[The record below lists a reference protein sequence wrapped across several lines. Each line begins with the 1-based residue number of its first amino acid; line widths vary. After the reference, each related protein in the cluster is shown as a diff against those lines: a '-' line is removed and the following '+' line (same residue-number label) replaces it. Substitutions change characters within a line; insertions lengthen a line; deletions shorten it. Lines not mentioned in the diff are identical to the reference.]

1 MKLDKHLNRLE
12 EAKRKDKI
20 RLIVSTIVAVSLI
33 IWSWWGTGFSIPA
46 MMRGVPNIYQFITE
60 DLLPPQFGAYRRFIG
75 PTFETLFMA
84 YAGGV
89 IAVIISLVLGIMSA
103 GNIVKTRSIVYLG
116 RAIST
121 FLRAVPAV
129 VWAVIMV
136 AAVGIGPFAGTI
148 SLALGGAGMLG
159 KTYADSLEDIDMG
172 QVEAL
177 QAVGASWWQIFTQA
191 VWPQFLPAF
200 LSWSFYR
207 FDLNIRSA
215 AIVGLVGGGGL
226 GFILNTTIKLFQFKQ
241 AAVGILWIFGL
252 ILIIEY
258 LTAKSRDKILEGL

>member
-20 RLIVSTIVAVSLI
+20 RLIVSTIVAISLI

-60 DLLPPQFGAYRRFIG
+60 DLLPPQLGAYRRFIG

-103 GNIVKTRSIVYLG
+103 GNIVRTRAIVYLG

-121 FLRAVPAV
+121 F
-129 VWAVIMV
+129 
-136 AAVGIGPFAGTI
+136 
-148 SLALGGAGMLG
+148 S
-159 KTYADSLEDIDMG
+159 
-172 QVEAL
+172 
-177 QAVGASWWQIFTQA
+177 
-191 VWPQFLPAF
+191 
-200 LSWSFYR
+200 
-207 FDLNIRSA
+207 
-215 AIVGLVGGGGL
+215 
-226 GFILNTTIKLFQFKQ
+226 
-241 AAVGILWIFGL
+241 
-252 ILIIEY
+252 
-258 LTAKSRDKILEGL
+258 